1 MKRLNS
7 GMNGSTDEPLQLRQL
22 NELKRRH
29 YMAVVMKVTL
39 FREGAAYCLC
49 S

>member
-7 GMNGSTDEPLQLRQL
+7 GMNGSADEPLQLRQL

-29 YMAVVMKVTL
+29 YG
-39 FREGAAYCLC
+39 RSDEGDPL
-49 S
+49 